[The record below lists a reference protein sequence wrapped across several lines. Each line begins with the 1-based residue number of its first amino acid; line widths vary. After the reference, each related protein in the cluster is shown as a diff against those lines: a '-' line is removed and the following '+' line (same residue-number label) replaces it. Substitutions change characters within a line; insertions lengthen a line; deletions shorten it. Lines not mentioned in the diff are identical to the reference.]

1 MNQRPWRIE
10 RLAVGFALVTPAS
23 VVLAHAW
30 AAVFSGVFDVDVVA
44 SAAHISYAAIAL
56 TLAAVG
62 VASVPAVRATAARAW
77 GTMIAAAAIAA
88 AISSVASPVP
98 GAGFAF
104 VPTLL
109 CTGIGASWLL
119 RALCPRLPDA
129 LDGALARRPVLAC
142 AWAVLMALCI
152 GETARVSA
160 FMTNPEMPG
169 PSDSMLRRVTDHF
182 CVAGYFHAADL
193 NRRGYANIYDPIHYP
208 LLAPNLKVNPKPG
221 APPSA
226 TTVDNLAPHI
236 MDNLQY
242 APPFLLLPHAFL
254 LVTNDFLQIKTLWFA
269 MSWLALGLAA
279 YFLSR
284 WIGGRTEIAILLLIP
299 LLLVSGP
306 TSMGL
311 QRGQFH
317 PLAWALA
324 IGAMLAFE
332 HRRNALGGAMLS
344 FAVLAKIFPGVLG
357 IYLLVTRRWR
367 ALGWTL
373 AATAMWLVI
382 TLVVVGAPT
391 FEHYIDFQLPRVV
404 NGDMHSHCFER
415 VGCII
420 NNQAPS
426 GLPYKLSALG
436 WLDDPAPIADVIARL
451 FVLVVVVLAIRAGVR
466 TTAGSGNAMATRAAR
481 ALSWTSLTMLA
492 SMMPRLSPGVYA
504 PIGMFFTLMLLAG
517 QVRSRTAAVAIG
529 LTWIAVWP
537 LPTTPPSDF
546 KIILSIVTS
555 LLLLCVN
562 LGAAL
567 AAKTEPR
574 TATQAE

>member
-160 FMTNPEMPG
+160 FMTNPEMPS

-193 NRRGYANIYDPIHYP
+193 NRRGYANIYDPSHYP